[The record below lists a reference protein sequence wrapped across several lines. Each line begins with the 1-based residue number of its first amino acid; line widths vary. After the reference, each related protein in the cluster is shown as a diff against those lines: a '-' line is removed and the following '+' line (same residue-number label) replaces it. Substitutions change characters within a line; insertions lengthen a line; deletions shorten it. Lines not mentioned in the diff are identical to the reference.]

1 MNSRLR
7 ALSFFLI
14 KCKNCIDQKTQD
26 KLAKQ
31 AGSQQ
36 YKKTYISSQGEQI
49 PLKKPMQ
56 DELAEHKVKGTDSLA
71 QPKGISA
78 LKQTSKPNGKRHTYI

>member
-1 MNSRLR
+1 
-7 ALSFFLI
+7 
-14 KCKNCIDQKTQD
+14 
-26 KLAKQ
+26 
-31 AGSQQ
+31 
-36 YKKTYISSQGEQI
+36 
-49 PLKKPMQ
+49 MQ